1 MSPQKARLVMDLIRG
16 QKAPEAL
23 QTLQYTQK
31 RAAKHIA
38 KVLRSAIANA
48 RQKADEAGA
57 PLDEDE
63 LYVANCFVNEG
74 PRWKRLRPA
83 PMGRAFRYQKRTAH
97 LWVGVAEHHVAARE
111 RVAANVAEAEAQ
123 KGVRGTARRVGHQT
137 QSGKKSRPGGPHEGN
152 TMGQKTHPYGF
163 RLGYNK
169 PFKSRWYAD
178 KEYADLLHEDV
189 RLRTELKDK
198 LKSAGI
204 SSIDIER
211 AANKL
216 VVRIYTARPGIIIG
230 RKGAEIDKL
239 KQDVQKRTKR
249 EVHIDIQEV
258 HRPELDAQL
267 VAESIALQ
275 LEKRVA
281 FRRAMRKAVDSALRF
296 GCKGIKVRVAG
307 RLNGAEIARKEWY
320 LQGRLPLQTL
330 RADIDFGTAEANT
343 TYGVI
348 GVKCWV
354 YQGENV
360 PKKASKI
367 QKERETAA
375 VA

>member
-1 MSPQKARLVMDLIRG
+1 MAELQPQAGSIEAHALARHVRMSPQKARLVMDLIRG
-16 QKAPEAL
+16 QKAQAAL
-23 QTLQYTQK
+23 QTLRFTPK
-31 RAAKHIA
+31 RAAKHIE

-48 RQKADEAGA
+48 ERKAEDAGA
-57 PLDEDE
+57 PLDVDE
-63 LYVANCFVNEG
+63 LYVNNCFVNEG
-74 PRWKRLRPA
+74 ARWKRLRPA

-97 LWVGVAEHHVAARE
+97 LWVGVSEHHVAAAQ
-111 RVAANVAEAEAQ
+111 RVAAIEAEAEAQ
-123 KGVRGTARRVGHQT
+123 KGVRG
-137 QSGKKSRPGGPHEGN
+137 
-152 TMGQKTHPYGF
+152 
-163 RLGYNK
+163 
-169 PFKSRWYAD
+169 
-178 KEYADLLHEDV
+178 
-189 RLRTELKDK
+189 
-198 LKSAGI
+198 
-204 SSIDIER
+204 
-211 AANKL
+211 
-216 VVRIYTARPGIIIG
+216 TARPGIIIG

-239 KQDVQKRTKR
+239 KQEVQKRTKR

-330 RADIDFGTAEANT
+330 RADIDFGFAQAYT

-360 PKKASKI
+360 PKRASKI
-367 QKERETAA
+367 QKEREGVAA
-375 VA
+375 